1 MSLKDKFKKR
11 RESHENGYV
20 SFDAEDLKQGAAR
33 NPQNEKAYEFLDA
46 AMTTSSNLTET
57 DKNGNEVDIDDIY
70 PCTEAECNEMD
81 DLLRKADDALMN
93 KNDDFYHERRNE
105 LQDIID
111 WSRKKHWT
119 FKWSLI
125 AGCVLSIF
133 IMMYISGSAAAD
145 KAIVQQ
151 KSEQVNDWTPMDTT
165 ISFEQ
170 CVGEILYH
178 EYNRTNANT
187 YKADYLRNKKGRYLH
202 ELQQIEQ
209 TQASLAEAGTKEEKK
224 ECETYIEACQKR
236 AKSYKEEYEKVNK
249 MEFKEFQKMAIK
261 IEKEGLGSAKAW
273 ATFMWIVFVYVILLI
288 PLYIHSSHQFGYN
301 ITRHRAEARMLD
313 KIQKIGFSIASF
325 LLGSGLALAFFPET
339 EVTTHYSDGRKT
351 THTESNPLDIIILL
365 LKMILLAAAAIVF
378 CIVSVFIMSYV
389 TIMAFKRDHDWSKLT
404 AATKKGLDI
413 AVKAGQKAG
422 AKASEKMSEM
432 QAKRDAKNENNK

>member
-11 RESHENGYV
+11 RESRENGYV

-57 DKNGNEVDIDDIY
+57 DKHGNEVDIDDIY

-81 DLLRKADDALMN
+81 ALLRKADDALMN

-105 LQDIID
+105 LQDIVD

-133 IMMYISGSAAAD
+133 IMMYISEDAAGD
-145 KAIVQQ
+145 KRAVQK
-151 KSEQVNDWTPMDTT
+151 KSDHVKEWVPMDTT
-165 ISFEQ
+165 IVFER
-170 CVGEILYH
+170 CDGVDCRG
-178 EYNRTNANT
+178 YNLTNANT
-187 YKADYLRNKKGRYLH
+187 YKTSYLRNLKAQYLSEQQNIKRY
-202 ELQQIEQ
+202 
-209 TQASLAEAGTKEEKK
+209 QACMDTATTKELKK
-224 ECETYIEACQKR
+224 EAETYKKSAQDR
-236 AKSYKEEYEKVNK
+236 AKSYKDEYDKVNK
-249 MEFKEFQKMAIK
+249 MEFKQFKKMALK
-261 IEKEGLGSAKAW
+261 IEKQGLGAAKAW

-313 KIQKIGFSIASF
+313 KIQKVGFGIASF
-325 LLGSGLALAFFPET
+325 LLGSSLALAFFPDT

-351 THTESNPLDIIILL
+351 TNTELNPLNIIMLAIKLV
-365 LKMILLAAAAIVF
+365 LLAVAAIIF

-389 TIMAFKRDHDWSKLT
+389 TIMAFKRDHDWSKVA
-404 AATKKGLDI
+404 AATKKGVNM
-413 AVKAGQKAG
+413 AVKAGQKVG
-422 AKASEKMSEM
+422 AKAS
-432 QAKRDAKNENNK
+432 KN

>member
-11 RESHENGYV
+11 RESRENGYV

-33 NPQNEKAYEFLDA
+33 NPQNEKAYELLDA

-57 DKNGNEVDIDDIY
+57 DKHGNEVDIDDIY

-81 DLLRKADDALMN
+81 SLLRQADDALMN

-105 LQDIID
+105 LQDIVD

-133 IMMYISGSAAAD
+133 IMMYISAD
-145 KAIVQQ
+145 ASGDKRTVQQ
-151 KSEQVNDWTPMDTT
+151 KSEQVKSWIPMDTT
-165 ISFEQ
+165 IAFEQ
-170 CVGEILYH
+170 CVVARPVAI
-178 EYNRTNANT
+178 TNANQ
-187 YKADYLRNKKGRYLH
+187 YKAAYLGYLKGAYLNEQQRIE
-202 ELQQIEQ
+202 ELQACID
-209 TQASLAEAGTKEEKK
+209 TASTKELKK
-224 ECETYIEACQKR
+224 EFETSKKYAQDR
-236 AKSYKEEYEKVNK
+236 AKSHRDEYDKVNK
-249 MEFKEFQKMAIK
+249 MDFKQFKKMALK
-261 IEKEGLGSAKAW
+261 IEKRGLGAARAW
-273 ATFMWIVFVYVILLI
+273 AAFMWIVFVYVILLI

-313 KIQKIGFSIASF
+313 KIQKVGFGIASF
-325 LLGSGLALAFFPET
+325 LLGSSLALAFFPET

-351 THTESNPLDIIILL
+351 THTESNPLDIIILA
-365 LKMILLAAAAIVF
+365 LKVVLLAVAAIVF

-389 TIMAFKRDHDWSKLT
+389 TIMAFKRDHDWSKV
-404 AATKKGLDI
+404 AAVTKKGVNM
-413 AVKAGQKAG
+413 AVKAGQKVG
-422 AKASEKMSEM
+422 AKAS
-432 QAKRDAKNENNK
+432 KN